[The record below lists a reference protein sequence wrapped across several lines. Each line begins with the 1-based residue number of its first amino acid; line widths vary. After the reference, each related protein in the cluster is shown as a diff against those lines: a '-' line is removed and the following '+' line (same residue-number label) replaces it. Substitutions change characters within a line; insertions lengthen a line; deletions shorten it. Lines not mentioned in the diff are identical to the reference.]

1 MRLQDRI
8 NEHMKEAMRSKNQPR
23 LETIRLL
30 RAAIQRREVDERVTL
45 DDTQVMGVIEKM
57 IKQGRDAIEQ
67 FKQGGRQDLADKEEA
82 QIAVWKAYL
91 PEPLSDAEIDRLIDA
106 AIAETGAASP
116 KDMGKVVGAVKA
128 KVAGRADMGKVSG
141 RIKDKLATCG

>member
-1 MRLQDRI
+1 MSLKDTI
-8 NEHMKEAMRSKNQPR
+8 NEHMKEAMRSKDQPR
-23 LETIRLL
+23 LETIRML
-30 RAAIQRREVDERVTL
+30 RAAIQRREVDERIAL
-45 DDTQVMGVIEKM
+45 DDGQVMAVIEKM

-67 FKQGGRQDLADKEEA
+67 FKQGARQDLADKEEA

-91 PEPLSDAEIDRLIDA
+91 PEPLSDAEIDKLIDA
-106 AIAETGAASP
+106 AIGETGATSA

-141 RIKDKLATCG
+141 RIKEKLAARG